1 MSSPYTIVLT
11 DTEDR
16 VLAARV
22 ASGRTEYRDRL
33 RAQIVLAAA
42 QGGSN
47 AGIAE
52 ALNIG
57 LDTVR
62 RWRRRFAAATDQR
75 LEALTDRPRSG
86 RPPVHGPGVR
96 AEAVALACAL
106 PAENDVPLSR
116 WSCPEIARELAARC
130 DVAVSASSV
139 RRWLADDALKPW
151 QHRSWISVRDPDFAV
166 KAARVL
172 DLYAGIWDG
181 QSLGPNDFL
190 ICADEKTS
198 IQARC
203 RCHPTLPPGRAR
215 MMRIEHNYERN
226 GALAYL
232 AAWDVHRGRVIG
244 RCEDSTGIEPF
255 SRLVAQVMTTEPYAT
270 ADRVFWVVDNGSSH
284 RGQTSIDRMR
294 TAWPNAHL
302 IHLPVHAS
310 WLDQCEIYF
319 SVVQR
324 KVVAPN
330 DFFDLEQIRARLAAF
345 EIRYN
350 AVAKPFNWKFTRHDS
365 TTCSAG
371 STHTRTNP
379 KITGWPPNDP
389 SRTYGRHHQGP
400 FFRGRAPTDWY
411 RRCAPRRRSRRGS
424 NAAP

>member
-1 MSSPYTIVLT
+1 MSMSSPYTIVLT

-57 LDTVR
+57 VDTVR

-215 MMRIEHNYERN
+215 MMRIEHDYGRK

-255 SRLVAQVMTTEPYAT
+255 SRLVAQVMTAEPYAS

-294 TAWPNAHL
+294 KAWPNAHL

-345 EIRYN
+345 EVRYN
-350 AVAKPFNWKFTRHDS
+350 AVAKPFNWKFTRHDL
-365 TTCSAG
+365 
-371 STHTRTNP
+371 
-379 KITGWPPNDP
+379 NDLL
-389 SRTYGRHHQGP
+389 SRIDAHQNQP
-400 FFRGRAPTDWY
+400 EDHRL
-411 RRCAPRRRSRRGS
+411 
-424 NAAP
+424 AA